1 MSQRSHNKQRNGG
14 NPSEAL
20 RSSSSH
26 SSSSSSS
33 TKINMAIAQAK
44 AKAEAAQARAAHSQ
58 KEIELKVEQARI
70 QANLDA
76 LKEEKEK
83 DAAIA
88 EANTLVAGLQD
99 MGFEVRSE
107 ANSQVHQSVKDERV
121 AAYVSAQASLCS
133 RGLSVERGNDN
144 ASLTLHLPPLQ
155 PLNVIPSLAHPLN
168 VGQTQAAAP
177 ADIKPHQLPQAS
189 QTSGAPPQQSFNQSL
204 NFSPDPQ
211 LCGRRPQ
218 QNFKQDLSP
227 PAHQPVHRTSY
238 GASHD
243 DSASTGDLIKYLA
256 RNRLVTSGLT
266 TYDDQPMNY
275 WAWKS
280 SFLNAIANLDMS
292 AAEELDLLT
301 RYLGKESAEQVRRI
315 KTVNIRNPA
324 TGLYMAWGR
333 LDEIYGSPEAVE
345 QALFNKL
352 ENFPKVTTKD
362 PQRLRELADLLSE
375 LQAAKEDGYL
385 AGLSYLDT
393 SRGIRP
399 IIEKLP
405 YNIQEKWLY
414 FGTRYKQEHSVTFPP
429 FSVLVNF
436 ISAEARARADPSF
449 NLFTQ
454 VPAER
459 KSKWERP
466 AKTSV
471 YVHKTQVSGAAKA
484 ESKESTERIDPNK
497 HCPLHKK
504 PHPLRKCR
512 GFREKSINDRKQL
525 LKEHYICFRCCSS
538 TGHLAKNCTA
548 EIKCTE
554 CESTTHVTA
563 LHPYPPT
570 WKSKSSPSTSEDGG
584 EEDKADNQEVKSTCT
599 QVCGEGLSARAC
611 AKICLVSVFPNG
623 RREESKRMYAILDE
637 QSNRSLARS
646 EFFEVFK
653 ISGGS
658 YSYTLKTCAGRTETA
673 GRRASG
679 YTVEPVDKKV
689 SIPLPT
695 LLECN
700 QIPNTR
706 TEIPTPDAAYHHA
719 HLKHIADKIPPLDP
733 DAKILLL
740 LGRDILRVHKVR
752 EQISGPGDAPFAQR
766 LDLGWVVVGDVC
778 LGGAHRPLEVRSY
791 KTAILENGR
800 ASHLQ
805 PCNNHIIVKEV
816 FGQAPKH
823 QHYPASTSTCSSTT
837 LIGDCLGQTVFA
849 RTPDDHR
856 LAPSMED
863 LEFLRIMEAGCYQD
877 SSKSWVA
884 PLPFRS
890 PRQRLPNNRKQ
901 AFDRLIS
908 LQRSLGKRP
917 QMKADFL
924 EFMEKM
930 LKKAHAEVAPPLQ
943 PELERWYLPL
953 FGVYHPR
960 KPDKIRVVFD
970 SSASCEGVSLNDVLL
985 TGPDLN
991 NSLLGV
997 LMRFRK
1003 EQVAITADIEHM
1015 FHCFV
1020 VQEEHRDFLRFLW
1033 YRNNDPTSDI
1043 VDYRMRV
1050 HLFGNSPSPAVAVY
1064 GLRRAAKEA
1073 EADYG
1078 SDARRFVDRE
1088 FYVDDALKSFST
1100 EEEAIS
1106 VLGRAQKMLAA
1117 SNLRLHKIASNR
1129 PAVIK
1134 AFPSEDRSKDVNSRD
1149 LFVDDLPIQRSL
1161 GLSWDMRTDT
1171 FTFQIEDDHKP
1182 FTRRG
1187 VLSTVNSLYD
1197 PLGFLAPITV
1207 HGRLILRELTTQAE
1221 DWDSPLPKDME
1232 IEWTRWKQS
1241 LQDLEGLQIPRP
1253 YTSFSTSGALR
1264 RELCVFADASVKAI
1278 AAVAYIKV
1286 TSHQE
1291 QTEIGFVFGKAKL
1304 APQPGLTIPRLE
1316 LCAAVLAVEIAE
1328 MVVTEMD
1335 TVFDNINYYTDSKVV
1350 LGYIHN
1356 QSRRFYVYVHN
1367 RIQRIHQS
1375 PCSGQWKYVPTHLNP
1390 ADIGSRTVTPALLS
1404 STTWLKGPAFLHDA
1418 SLHSYEPQEAYHL
1431 IDPDTDTEM
1440 RPQVATSL
1448 TQVTRD
1454 VVHPQRFERFSKFST
1469 LLTAVAHL
1477 IHIARSFAHSTQKEC
1492 QGWHICRPTE
1502 EELLRAKVCIVKS
1515 VQNECYTEELKC
1527 ISLGANLPSSSS
1539 LWKLHPTTDQDQL
1552 LRVGGRIVQSG
1563 LSVNETHPIIIPGR
1577 HYLATL
1583 LVSHYHEAVKHQGR
1597 HLTEGAIRAAGF
1609 WLVGAKRCI
1618 SSLLHRCITC
1628 RKLRGKTE
1636 HQQMAALPAERLQ
1649 VAPPFTYVGVDVFGP
1664 WDIVSRRTRGGVSN
1678 SKRWA
1683 VMFSCMCS
1691 RAVHIE
1697 VIETMSSSS
1706 FINAL
1711 RRFFAVRGP
1720 AKQIRS
1726 DCGTNFIGASRE
1738 LEMDKANPGFNSV
1751 EKYLDTQSCTWVFNP
1766 PHASH
1771 MGGAWERMIGIARRI
1786 LDCMLLEQRK
1796 SHLTH
1801 EVLTT
1806 LMAEVAAIMN
1816 ARPLIPV
1823 SSDPES
1829 PLILTPAMLLTL
1841 KTGAVPPPP
1850 PGSFEEADLVREEW
1864 KRVQGLADMF
1874 WNKWKHEYLKTL
1886 QLRHKWQGKRPSLQ
1900 EGDIV
1905 LLKDNQAKRNQWPMS
1920 IITKTFPGEDGL
1932 VRKVE
1937 VEVVK
1942 DGTRKTFSRPVTE
1955 VVLLFSPK
1963 TDSVK

>member
-1 MSQRSHNKQRNGG
+1 MSQRSNSNKANGD
-14 NPSEAL
+14 NQSETM
-20 RSSSSH
+20 RSRSSRSSGTSSSS
-26 SSSSSSS
+26 
-33 TKINMAIAQAK
+33 KIGIAVAMAK

-58 KEIELKVEQARI
+58 REIELKVEQARI

-99 MGFEVRSE
+99 MGFEACSE
-107 ANSQVHQSVKDERV
+107 ANSPVPQSTKDQRV

-133 RGLSVERGNDN
+133 EGLSDKRRTEN
-144 ASLTLHLPPLQ
+144 AFTTLHPPHSQPTNVLPLTPYS
-155 PLNVIPSLAHPLN
+155 LNVS
-168 VGQTQAAAP
+168 QTQAAAS
-177 ADIKPHQLPQAS
+177 AKIMPHQVPQAP
-189 QTSGAPPQQSFNQSL
+189 QTSGAPL
-204 NFSPDPQ
+204 
-211 LCGRRPQ
+211 Q
-218 QNFKQDLSP
+218 QNFKREISSP
-227 PAHQPVHRTSY
+227 GHPPVHRTSY
-238 GASHD
+238 RANQDNSTP
-243 DSASTGDLIKYLA
+243 TGDLIKYLA

-275 WAWKS
+275 WAWKT
-280 SFLNAIANLDMS
+280 SFQNAILDLDLS

-301 RYLGKESAEQVRRI
+301 KYLGKESAERVRRI
-315 KTVNIRNPA
+315 KTVNIKNPA

-345 QALFNKL
+345 QALFNNL
-352 ENFPKVTTKD
+352 ENFPKITTKD
-362 PQRLRELADLLSE
+362 PQRLRDLADLLSE

-393 SRGIRP
+393 SRGIKP

-405 YNIQEKWLY
+405 YNMQEKWLY
-414 FGTRYKQEHSVTFPP
+414 FGTRYKQEHSVSFPP

-436 ISAEARARADPSF
+436 ISSEARARTDPSF
-449 NLFTQ
+449 TLFMQ
-454 VPAER
+454 APPER

-466 AKTSV
+466 TKASV
-471 YVHKTQVSGAAKA
+471 YVHKTQVSGTTKS
-484 ESKESTERIDPNK
+484 ETRESTDCIDPNK

-512 GFREKSINDRKQL
+512 GFRERSINDRKQL
-525 LKEHYICFRCCSS
+525 LKEHHICFRCCSS
-538 TGHLAKNCTA
+538 TEHFAKNCTA

-570 WKSKSSPSTSEDGG
+570 WKSKAFPSTSEDGG
-584 EEDKADNQEVKSTCT
+584 EEDKADIQEVKSTCT

-611 AKICLVSVFPNG
+611 AKICLVSVFPDG

-653 ISGGS
+653 ISGSS
-658 YSYTLKTCAGRTETA
+658 YSYTLKTCAGLTETA

-679 YTVEPVDKKV
+679 YIVEPVDKKL

-700 QIPNTR
+700 QIPNVR
-706 TEIPTPDAAYHHA
+706 AEIPTSDAAYHHA
-719 HLKHIADKIPPLDP
+719 HLKHIANKIPPLDP

-752 EQISGPGDAPFAQR
+752 DQISGPGDTPFAQR

-800 ASHLQ
+800 TSHLQ
-805 PCNNHIIVKEV
+805 PCNNQIRVKEV
-816 FGQAPKH
+816 FGQVPKH
-823 QHYPASTSTCSSTT
+823 QHYPAPTSTCGSIMR
-837 LIGDCLGQTVFA
+837 IGDGLGQNVFA

-863 LEFLRIMEAGCYQD
+863 LEFLKIMEAECSQD

-901 AFDRLIS
+901 AFNRLVS
-908 LQRSLGKRP
+908 LRRSLDKRP

-930 LKKAHAEVAPPLQ
+930 LKKAHAEDAPPVQ
-943 PELERWYLPL
+943 PGQECWYLPL

-970 SSASCEGVSLNDVLL
+970 SSASCEGVSLNGVLL

-1015 FHCFV
+1015 FHCFIV
-1020 VQEEHRDFLRFLW
+1020 KEDHRDFLRFLW

-1064 GLRRAAKEA
+1064 GLRRAAKDA
-1073 EADYG
+1073 EVDYG
-1078 SDARRFVDRE
+1078 SDARRFIDRE

-1106 VLGRAQKMLAA
+1106 ILGRAQKMLAA

-1129 PAVIK
+1129 PAVIE
-1134 AFPSEDRSKDVNSRD
+1134 AFPSEDRAKDVNSLD
-1149 LFVDDLPIQRSL
+1149 LFVEDLPIQRSL
-1161 GLSWDMRTDT
+1161 GLFWNMCTDT
-1171 FTFQIEDDHKP
+1171 FMFQIEDDQKP

-1253 YTSFSTSGALR
+1253 YTSFSTAGALR

-1304 APQPGLTIPRLE
+1304 APQPDLTIPRLE

-1328 MVVTEMD
+1328 MIITEMD
-1335 TVFDNINYYTDSKVV
+1335 TTFDKITYYTDSKVV

-1367 RIQRIHQS
+1367 RILRIHQS

-1390 ADIGSRTVTPALLS
+1390 ADTGSRTVTPALLN

-1418 SLHSYEPQEAYHL
+1418 LLHSSELQETYDL
-1431 IDPDTDTEM
+1431 IDPDTDSEV
-1440 RPQVATSL
+1440 RSQVVTNL
-1448 TQVTRD
+1448 THVTKD

-1469 LLTAVAHL
+1469 LRTAIAHL
-1477 IHIARSFAHSTQKEC
+1477 IHVARSFAHSTQNEC
-1492 QGWHICRPTE
+1492 KGWHICRPTQ

-1515 VQNECYTEELKC
+1515 VQYERYTEELKC
-1527 ISLGANLPSSSS
+1527 INSGSNIPPSSS
-1539 LWKLHPTTDQDQL
+1539 LWKLHPIMDQDHL
-1552 LRVGGRIVQSG
+1552 LRVGGRIGQSG
-1563 LSVNETHPIIIPGR
+1563 LSMNETHPIIIPGQ
-1577 HYLATL
+1577 HHLATL
-1583 LVSHYHEAVKHQGR
+1583 LMSHYHEAVKHQGR
-1597 HLTEGAIRAAGF
+1597 HLTEGAIRLAGF
-1609 WLVGAKRCI
+1609 WLVGAKRGI

-1628 RKLRGKTE
+1628 RKLRGKIE

-1738 LEMDKANPGFNSV
+1738 LEMDKTNPGFNSV
-1751 EKYLDTQSCTWVFNP
+1751 EKYLYTQRCSWVFNP

-1786 LDCMLLEQRK
+1786 LDYMLLEQRK

-1806 LMAEVAAIMN
+1806 FMAEVAAIMN

-1841 KTGAVPPPP
+1841 KTGFAPPPP
-1850 PGSFEEADLVREEW
+1850 SGNFEEADLLREEW
-1864 KRVQGLADMF
+1864 KRVQYLAEMF
-1874 WNKWKHEYLKTL
+1874 WTKWKHEYLKTL
-1886 QLRHKWQGKRPSLQ
+1886 QLRHQWQEQRPNLQ

-1905 LLKDNQAKRNQWPMS
+1905 LLKDTQAKRNQWPTG
-1920 IITKTFPGEDGL
+1920 IITKTLPGQDGL

-1942 DGTRKTFSRPVTE
+1942 DGARKTFSRPITE
-1955 VVLLFSPK
+1955 VVLLFSTK
-1963 TDSVK
+1963 TDSAH